1 MEPEQN
7 ANELLDRVQAATE
20 RYAQWRGAKPG
31 TDPLS
36 IEAIER
42 GLPRAKDELDAAM
55 RELEIARGDY
65 VGLGAAGPLSSGRS
79 VHVSVSRS
87 SAQDA
92 AIIDAINAAGYKPV
106 ALPRYRPGVPGVK
119 AEIRKV
125 LGRTGM
131 WSQKTVFDKA
141 WERLAKFGDIAYA
154 DPAQGVPQAGG

>member
-1 MEPEQN
+1 MSKKQPPPHCSATAPKVEPEQN

-92 AIIDAINAAGYKPV
+92 AIIAEGSPDA
-106 ALPRYRPGVPGVK
+106 
-119 AEIRKV
+119 E
-125 LGRTGM
+125 
-131 WSQKTVFDKA
+131 
-141 WERLAKFGDIAYA
+141 
-154 DPAQGVPQAGG
+154 